1 MITISEPN
9 EEFFNQCLAKDKFHQ
24 QLGITYKDVTEDGT
38 ESFLISDTQGP
49 LMTVRLHNALRV
61 AIQFDPAETYRSAK
75 AAKEVIAWFS
85 DMAKNRDAKEVIIH
99 AGGPSVQFANKLG
112 FLPFQGQFIKV

>member
-1 MITISEPN
+1 MIKVSEPN
-9 EEFFNQCLAKDKFHQ
+9 EEFFNQCLAKDELHQ

-38 ESFLISDTQGP
+38 ESFLISDESGP

-61 AIQFDPAETYRSAK
+61 AIQFDPDEKYRSAK

-85 DMAKNRDAKEVIIH
+85 DIAKKRGAKEVIIR
-99 AGGPSVQFANKLG
+99 AGGNSVQFANKLG
-112 FLPFQGQFIKV
+112 FQDFNGQYIKI